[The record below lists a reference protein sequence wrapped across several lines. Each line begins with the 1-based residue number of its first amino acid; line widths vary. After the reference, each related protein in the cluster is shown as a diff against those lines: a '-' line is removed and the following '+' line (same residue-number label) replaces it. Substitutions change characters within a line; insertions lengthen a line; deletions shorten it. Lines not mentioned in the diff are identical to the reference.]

1 MKSFEGIGPYAVPS
15 RERVN
20 AASRQVVVQGGRV
33 SGDIHRSR
41 AIDYDDDPPALRALR
56 KQPIGRQWSCG
67 CGQPGVIAEI
77 PATARPGSV
86 SNASRRLKGP
96 LHICIRCDA
105 GHLMPKLTET
115 AAA

>member
-1 MKSFEGIGPYAVPS
+1 MNGFEGIGPYAVPS
-15 RERVN
+15 RERIN
-20 AASRQVVVQGGRV
+20 AAARQIVAQGGRV
-33 SGDIHRSR
+33 SGDIHRAS
-41 AIDYDDDPPALRALR
+41 AIDYAHDPPELRALR
-56 KQPIGRQWSCG
+56 KHPAARQWSCG
-67 CGQPGVIAEI
+67 CGQPGVLAEI

-86 SNASRRLKGP
+86 ASPSRRLKGP